1 MSEGVIIPMPP
12 DSAKEPEPRCR
23 VCGERLNPNG
33 NCIGILLKIDACL
46 TSHGIEAPKRC
57 KHCGL
62 ALSLEGTCAGAQ
74 PDAPRWQQ
82 RNHGTLF
89 GGE

>member
-1 MSEGVIIPMPP
+1 MSEGVIIPLET
-12 DSAKEPEPRCR
+12 DSAKEPELRCR

-33 NCIGILLKIDACL
+33 NCIGILLKIDFCL
-46 TSHGIEAPKRC
+46 GAHGIEVPRRC
-57 KHCGL
+57 QYCGL
-62 ALSLEGTCAGAQ
+62 TLEGGGTCPNAS